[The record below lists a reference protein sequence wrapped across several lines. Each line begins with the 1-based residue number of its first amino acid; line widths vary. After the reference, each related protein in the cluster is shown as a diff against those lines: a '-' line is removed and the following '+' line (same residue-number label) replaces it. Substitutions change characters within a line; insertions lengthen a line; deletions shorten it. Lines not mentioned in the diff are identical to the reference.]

1 MQQNTNQ
8 PSQELKHKT
17 PKHNAGNKSRKP
29 LAVVTIMLAVALA
42 LIVGGYFGYKYHKSR
57 QDTASKNTEASKTV
71 QNVCTSLTTEIV
83 PLLSSSQTAKLEPYI
98 AKIKALPS
106 YQSDP
111 SCLIPVIVY
120 AVNTSSVTEATESL
134 KLLESLNTSQYKI
147 DPAFNSAGIIEIKDL
162 KVLVEGANIRKE
174 QNKANIIYF

>member
-1 MQQNTNQ
+1 VQQNTNQ
-8 PSQELKHKT
+8 PNQELKHKT

-29 LAVVTIMLAVALA
+29 LAVVTIVLAVALA
-42 LIVGGYFGYKYHKSR
+42 LIVGGYFGYKYYKNR
-57 QDTASKNTEASKTV
+57 QNSSSKNTEASKTV
-71 QNVCTSLTTEIV
+71 QNVCTSLTTEIA

-98 AKIKALPS
+98 AKIKALPG

-120 AVNTSSVTEATESL
+120 AVNTSNATEATESL

-147 DPAFNSAGIIEIKDL
+147 DPAFSSAGIIEIKDL
-162 KVLVEGANIRKE
+162 KVLVEGVKVRNE

>member
-17 PKHNAGNKSRKP
+17 PRHNAGNKSRKP
-29 LAVVTIMLAVALA
+29 LAVVTIVLAVALA
-42 LIVGGYFGYKYHKSR
+42 LIVGGYLGYKYYKSR
-57 QDTASKNTEASKTV
+57 QNTASKNTEASNSV
-71 QNVCTSLTTEIV
+71 QDVCTSLTTEIV
-83 PLLSSSQTAKLEPYI
+83 PLLSSSQTAKLDPYI

-111 SCLIPVIVY
+111 SCLIPIIVY
-120 AVNTSSVTEATESL
+120 AVNTSNVTEATDNLS
-134 KLLESLNTSQYKI
+134 LLESLNTSQYKI

-162 KVLVEGANIRKE
+162 KVLVEGVNIRKE
-174 QNKANIIYF
+174 ENKANIIYF